1 MKPESSS
8 VSEPPVDTR
17 QRPLRDLRISVTD
30 RCNFRCIY
38 CMPAEIFGERYHFL
52 PRAEILN
59 FEEIERLV
67 RIFVGA
73 GVQKVRITG
82 GEPLLRHDLPKLV
95 ERIARVEGVQDLALT
110 TNGSLLPRQIR
121 ALAQAGLKRVTV
133 SLDSLD
139 EEVFRK
145 MTGDKLTAAR
155 VLEGIESVQAAG
167 LGPVKLNCVVQ
178 KGVNDH
184 TIVELAR
191 HFKGTGHI
199 VRFIEFMDVG
209 TKNAW
214 DMTQVL
220 TAKEITERI
229 DAVFPIEVAQPSYPG
244 EVAKRGLYK
253 DGSGEIGIITS
264 VSSPFCSNCT
274 RTRITTD
281 GKLVTC
287 PFSTASTDLRA
298 PLRQGARDDALRQL
312 IEKVWRSREDRYS
325 EIRSSLLEQDQKD
338 ELERDR
344 IEMYQIGG

>member
-1 MKPESSS
+1 MKAESSS
-8 VSEPPVDTR
+8 VSELPVDTR

-73 GVQKVRITG
+73 GVKKVRITG

-110 TNGSLLPRQIR
+110 TNGSLLPRQIG
-121 ALAQAGLKRVTV
+121 ALAQAGLQRVTV

-145 MTGDKLTAAR
+145 MTGDKLTAAQ
-155 VLEGIESVQAAG
+155 VLEGIESVRAAG
-167 LGPVKLNCVVQ
+167 LGPVKINCVVQ

-184 TIVELAR
+184 TIVELTR

-220 TAKEITERI
+220 TAKEIAERI
-229 DAVFPIEVAQPSYPG
+229 DAAFPIELAPPSYPG
-244 EVAKRGLYK
+244 EVAKRWRYK

-264 VSSPFCSNCT
+264 VSSPFCSHCT

-287 PFSTASTDLRA
+287 LFSTASTDLRA
-298 PLRQGARDDALRQL
+298 PLRQGATDDELRQL

-325 EIRSSLLEQDQKD
+325 EIRSSLLEQDQQA